1 MALRSTDAR
10 ERGRRGQESGSH
22 RFEWFGG
29 RCVYGRGPI
38 LTRESIGSSDL
49 FPVALVGCQC
59 SCMASKR
66 RASFI
71 YFYQE
76 KFSGDRSSPL
86 DPMRPTQLDKGLI
99 IQISGIGCKLS
110 FFVFWWPFFFFFYKF
125 NWRRKREKFKLAFCL
140 FVESLSIIPKAS
152 AHTYLR
158 YFVPT
163 VHENVP
169 YYS

>member
-76 KFSGDRSSPL
+76 KFSGDQSSPL

-110 FFVFWWPFFFFFYKF
+110 FFVFWWPFFFFFLTNLTGGKK
-125 NWRRKREKFKLAFCL
+125 RKVQVGVLSVCRV
-140 FVESLSIIPKAS
+140 FVYNSKSIR
-152 AHTYLR
+152 TYI
-158 YFVPT
+158 PT
-163 VHENVP
+163 VLRT
-169 YYS
+169 YST

>member
-1 MALRSTDAR
+1 MIHRLSKRGRAQLCDSQIHRR
-10 ERGRRGQESGSH
+10 EREGKERARIWISSIWVVRGK
-22 RFEWFGG
+22 RD
-29 RCVYGRGPI
+29 CVYGRGP
-38 LTRESIGSSDL
+38 TRESIRMAIGSSDL

-110 FFVFWWPFFFFFYKF
+110 FFVFWWPFFFFFTNLTGGEKEKSSS
-125 NWRRKREKFKLAFCL
+125 WRFVCL
-140 FVESLSIIPKAS
+140 SSLC
-152 AHTYLR
+152 L
-158 YFVPT
+158 
-163 VHENVP
+163 
-169 YYS
+169 

>member
-110 FFVFWWPFFFFFYKF
+110 FFVFWWPFFFFFFNKF
-125 NWRRKREKFKLAFCL
+125 NWREKEKSSSWRFVCL
-140 FVESLSIIPKAS
+140 SSLC
-152 AHTYLR
+152 L
-158 YFVPT
+158 
-163 VHENVP
+163 
-169 YYS
+169 